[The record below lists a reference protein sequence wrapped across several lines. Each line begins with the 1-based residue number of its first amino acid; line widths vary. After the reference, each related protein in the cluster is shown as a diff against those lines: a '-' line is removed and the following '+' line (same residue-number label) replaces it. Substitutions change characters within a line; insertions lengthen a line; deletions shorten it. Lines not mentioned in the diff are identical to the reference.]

1 MTKCLIA
8 ASILSANFACLGQEI
23 NDVIH
28 AGADIIHFDVMD
40 NHYVPNITIGPT
52 VLKAIRDYGINSII
66 DVHLM
71 TKPVDN
77 LIIPFA
83 QAGADYIT
91 FHPENT
97 YHVDRSINLI
107 KQCGCKVGLALTP
120 TTPLSYLDYVLEK
133 IDIILIMAV
142 NPGYAGQTF
151 LPVIYNKIQNINNI
165 VKKQTNKILLSVDG
179 GININNISKIVICGA
194 NILVIGS
201 FIFNNTMPYIQT
213 IKYIKKK
220 IFIK

>member
-40 NHYVPNITIGPT
+40 NHYVPNITVGPT
-52 VLKAIRDYGINSII
+52 VLKAIRNYGIDSII

-77 LIIPFA
+77 LIISFA
-83 QAGADYIT
+83 KAGANYIT

-107 KQCGCKVGLALTP
+107 KQYGCKAGLALTP

-133 IDIILIMAV
+133 IDMILIMAV
-142 NPGYAGQTF
+142 NPGYAGQKF
-151 LPVIYNKIQNINNI
+151 LPIIYKKIQNINSI
-165 VKKQTNKILLSVDG
+165 VNKQTNKILLSVDG
-179 GININNISKIVICGA
+179 GINTNNISKIVICGA
-194 NILVIGS
+194 DILVIGS
-201 FIFNNTMPYIQT
+201 FIFNNTMSYIQT
-213 IKYIKKK
+213 IKCIKKN